1 MLNHPQFKEFQKSL
15 IIVFFALLAGQVF
28 FALVSLGLV
37 SQGIILEE
45 PQVRNIG
52 LVAVPLLVLV
62 GFVGSRFLSSRM
74 LMKARMTQK
83 IEDKFNQYRSAFILR
98 LALLE
103 TPGFFAIIAFM
114 LTGERIFLGFL
125 GILLFYFVTLF
136 PSESRISAELSPE
149 EDYYRD
155 GR

>member
-15 IIVFFALLAGQVF
+15 AIVFFALLAGQVF
-28 FALVSLGLV
+28 FALISLGLV
-37 SQGIILEE
+37 SQGVIVEE
-45 PQVRNIG
+45 PLIRNIG
-52 LVAVPLLVLV
+52 LIIIPLLVLV
-62 GFVGSRFLSSRM
+62 GFVGSRFLGSRM
-74 LMKARMTQK
+74 LMKAKMAQDT
-83 IEDKFNQYRSAFILR
+83 EDKFNQYRSAFILR

-136 PSESRISAELSPE
+136 PSESRIIAELKPE
-149 EDYYRD
+149 EDNYRS